1 MSEKTLVQVLEGRLD
16 KLLDKLDPDNF
27 EKLTLGQISTAIG
40 IIYDRIQKEK
50 AKDVQKNPFEGMSD
64 DEIEKIS
71 GQKIVRLKDR
81 QNANSFR
88 GEYKKKK
95 DLVGASGN

>member
-1 MSEKTLVQVLEGRLD
+1 MEKTLVQVLEGRLD

-50 AKDVQKNPFEGMSD
+50 AKEIQKNPFEGMT
-64 DEIEKIS
+64 DEEVEKIS
-71 GQKIVRLKDR
+71 GQKITRLKPR
-81 QNANSFR
+81 QNISTFR
-88 GEYKKKK
+88 GEYKKKPK
-95 DLVGASGN
+95 DKVAIGN